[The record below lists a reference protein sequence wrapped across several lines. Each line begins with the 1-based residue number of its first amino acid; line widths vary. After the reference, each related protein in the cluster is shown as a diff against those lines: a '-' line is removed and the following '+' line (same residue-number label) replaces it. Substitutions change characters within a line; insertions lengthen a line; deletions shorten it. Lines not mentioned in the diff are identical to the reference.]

1 MSRYLSLKRP
11 STLVAAALWAA
22 SLAGP
27 AFAADPTIDQIHA
40 KAVSGDIQG
49 SLTMMEPVL
58 KDHPNSAKAFYELG
72 EVLAREG
79 HNAEARQSLLRAEQ
93 IDPSLGFASSPAKFR
108 ELMDKL
114 PATETRP
121 APVQA
126 ANAGVS
132 NGGSAAATVAP
143 APAQRGGLPTWIY
156 ILLAMGGV
164 WLVWRIASRLLSPPV
179 VVMPAVGPGGGVAMG
194 PNGPVGPMGPGYGP
208 GGYGMGGMGMGGM
221 GMGGGGMGLGGAA
234 LTGVAGAVAGYEL
247 AKAMEHGDQRGNY
260 VDNNG
265 YPGVA
270 GGGMPSAPTPDYGSF
285 DAGSGGND
293 SWDSGGGSDFGGGG
307 GDDSW

>member
-1 MSRYLSLKRP
+1 MLKLGKRLSLP
-11 STLVAAALWAA
+11 VLLAPVLFCLATAVAWAA
-22 SLAGP
+22 PTPKDITAAVNAGNLP
-27 AFAADPTIDQIHA
+27 QAE
-40 KAVSGDIQG
+40 
-49 SLTMMEPVL
+49 MMLREVL
-58 KDHPNSAKAFYELG
+58 KEHPNSAKAFYELG

-126 ANAGVS
+126 ANAGMS
-132 NGGSAAATVAP
+132 NGGSAAATMAP

-208 GGYGMGGMGMGGM
+208 GGYGMGGMGMGG
-221 GMGGGGMGLGGAA
+221 GGMGLGGAA

-270 GGGMPSAPTPDYGSF
+270 GGDMPSAPTPDYGSF